1 MAAVRPLPQ
10 QSIVECIP
18 PASEIADLRILNKDL
33 NFIQAM
39 TKRADD
45 LSAQAQSATDYA
57 ELVKIT
63 DSFAKL
69 AERAEV
75 KTKTLKELSNESNPL
90 TEVNSSAE
98 LLEKVQILSQSLE
111 NKTQELSGLYES
123 NESSLLDSYGS
134 SITELNNQVNSAS
147 SPDDVIALF
156 PQIESLFKDI
166 EENTRYV
173 SNNSESASLTENIQN
188 LASSYADKAEQ
199 YSDAFMSEVGSQISL
214 LNDGINSL
222 RANIDYLNSNSSVQ
236 SHLERLSEIR
246 EQVNAS
252 ASIYKNYPGARD
264 MVYNL
269 DTVSISTHARVE
281 QMADSYEIVSEE
293 LMPLVN
299 NPEALVRAVKEAAI
313 RTDVTTV
320 ENVLIPLTNKANELS
335 AKVIELAGRYDAG
348 NYGDIKVRAVSNFDK
363 TVERLDRQYISIRS
377 TDPEA
382 LAANIQDLSKNIE
395 STMADVRSVDP
406 ASQSEYFVSLNSRVV
421 DSVNTSDFSIFV
433 NNVISIPGDVMM
445 SSRNCVDAAF
455 KDFTREFGNNIES
468 FFDPLL
474 TFLIVIEKLLLSTPW
489 PIFLAVAGA
498 LAWLGSRSIKVS
510 IGVMAAFFVIGFLD
524 MWEPMV
530 STVTMISAATLLC
543 LALGI
548 PLGIW
553 MSRSDRAQS
562 WITPVLDIMQTI
574 QSFVYLIPVV
584 MMLGIGKVPGLIAV
598 CIYAMPPIVRL
609 TNLGIRLVDKE
620 AMEAADAFGA
630 TYRQRLF
637 MVQMPLALPN
647 IFAGINQT
655 IMMALA
661 MVVIA
666 SMIGVAGLGL
676 PVLQAV
682 QNQFLSMGMLNGLAI
697 VALAVIFDRVSQ
709 AFGTRI
715 QKHRSG
721 DVL

>member
-63 DSFAKL
+63 DSFVKL

-188 LASSYADKAEQ
+188 LATSYADKAEQ

-335 AKVIELAGRYDAG
+335 AKVIELAGRYDVG

-574 QSFVYLIPVV
+574 PSFVYLIPVV

>member
-188 LASSYADKAEQ
+188 LATSYADKAEQ

-320 ENVLIPLTNKANELS
+320 ENVLIPLTDKANELS

-574 QSFVYLIPVV
+574 PSFVYLIPVV

>member
-1 MAAVRPLPQ
+1 MAAVRPIPQ
-10 QSIVECIP
+10 QSIIECIP

-45 LSAQAQSATDYA
+45 LTSQTLSATDYSQ
-57 ELVKIT
+57 LVKIT
-63 DSFAKL
+63 DSFTKL
-69 AERAEV
+69 AERAEE
-75 KTKTLKELSNESNPL
+75 KNKTLKELSNNSNPM

-98 LLEKVQILSQSLE
+98 LLEKVQLLAQTLE
-111 NKTQELSGLYES
+111 DKTQELSSLYSS
-123 NESSLLDSYGS
+123 NENSLFETYGNSISELSQKVDS
-134 SITELNNQVNSAS
+134 IS
-147 SPDDVIALF
+147 SPNDVISVF
-156 PQIESLFKDI
+156 PDLETLLKAID
-166 EENTRYV
+166 ENARYI
-173 SNNSESASLTENIQN
+173 NNSTKASDLVEKVEELSKAYT
-188 LASSYADKAEQ
+188 DKAEQ
-199 YSDAFMSEVGSQISL
+199 YSDAFMSDMGSQIAL
-214 LNDGINSL
+214 LNQKISGL
-222 RANIDYLNSNSSVQ
+222 MGNIDSLTSNSALQFHVEQ
-236 SHLERLSEIR
+236 LSQIR

-252 ASIYKNYPGARD
+252 SSIYKNYSGARD

-269 DTVSISTHARVE
+269 DTLSISTHAKAQEMV
-281 QMADSYEIVSEE
+281 DSHKVVSD
-293 LMPLVN
+293 LMPLVDD
-299 NPEALVRAVKEAAI
+299 PEALSRAVKEASI
-313 RTDVTTV
+313 RSDVSTV
-320 ENVLIPLTNKANELS
+320 ENVLIPLVNKTNELN
-335 AKVIELAGRYDAG
+335 AKVIELAGQYEAG
-348 NYGDIKVRAVSNFDK
+348 NYADIKVRVVASLDK
-363 TVERLDRQYISIRS
+363 TVERLDRQYQSIRS

-382 LAANIQDLSKNIE
+382 LAETIAGLVNNME
-395 STMADVRSVDP
+395 SSIVSIRSVDP
-406 ASQSEYFVSLNSRVV
+406 ASQTEHFSSLSTTVS
-421 DSVNTSDFSIFV
+421 DSISTSDFSLFF

-445 SSRNCVDAAF
+445 SSRKCVDLAF

-474 TFLIVIEKLLLSTPW
+474 SFLIIIEKLLLATPW
-489 PIFLAVAGA
+489 PVFLAVAGV
-498 LAWLGSRSIKVS
+498 LAWLGSRKIKVS
-510 IGVMAAFFVIGFLD
+510 IGVMLAFFAIGFLN
-524 MWEPMV
+524 MWEPMI
-530 STVTMISAATLLC
+530 STVTMISAATILC
-543 LALGI
+543 LAIGI
-548 PLGIW
+548 PLGVW

-562 WITPVLDIMQTI
+562 MITPILDIMQTI
-574 QSFVYLIPVV
+574 PSFVYLIPVV

-637 MVQMPLALPN
+637 MVQIPLALPN
-647 IFAGINQT
+647 IFAGVNQT

-682 QNQFLSMGMLNGLAI
+682 QNQYLSMGMLYGLAI
-697 VALAVIFDRVSQ
+697 VALAIVFDRVSQ

>member
-1 MAAVRPLPQ
+1 MAAVRPIPQ
-10 QSIVECIP
+10 QSIIECIP

-45 LSAQAQSATDYA
+45 LTSQTLSATDYSQ
-57 ELVKIT
+57 LVKIT
-63 DSFAKL
+63 DSFTKL
-69 AERAEV
+69 AERAEE
-75 KTKTLKELSNESNPL
+75 KNKTLKELSNNSNPM

-98 LLEKVQILSQSLE
+98 LLEKVQLLAQTLE
-111 NKTQELSGLYES
+111 DKTQELSSLYSS
-123 NESSLLDSYGS
+123 NENSLFETYGNSISELSQKVDS
-134 SITELNNQVNSAS
+134 IS
-147 SPDDVIALF
+147 SPNDVISVF
-156 PQIESLFKDI
+156 PDLETLLKAID
-166 EENTRYV
+166 ENARYI
-173 SNNSESASLTENIQN
+173 NNSTKASDLVEKVEELSKAYT
-188 LASSYADKAEQ
+188 DKAEQ
-199 YSDAFMSEVGSQISL
+199 YSDAFMSDMGSQIAL
-214 LNDGINSL
+214 LNQKISGL
-222 RANIDYLNSNSSVQ
+222 MGNIDSLTSNSALQFHVEQ
-236 SHLERLSEIR
+236 LSQIR

-252 ASIYKNYPGARD
+252 SSIYKNFPGVRD
-264 MVYNL
+264 MVFNL
-269 DTVSISTHARVE
+269 DTLSISTHAKA
-281 QMADSYEIVSEE
+281 QDMADSHKVVSDLMPLVDDPEALSRAVKE
-293 LMPLVN
+293 ASIRSDVSTVENVLMPLVN
-299 NPEALVRAVKEAAI
+299 K
-313 RTDVTTV
+313 T
-320 ENVLIPLTNKANELS
+320 NELN
-335 AKVIELAGRYDAG
+335 AKVIELAGQYEAG
-348 NYGDIKVRAVSNFDK
+348 NYADIKVRVVASLDK
-363 TVERLDRQYISIRS
+363 TVERLDRQYQSIRS

-382 LAANIQDLSKNIE
+382 LAETIAGLVNNME
-395 STMADVRSVDP
+395 SSIVSIRSVDP
-406 ASQSEYFVSLNSRVV
+406 ASQTEHFSSLSTRVS
-421 DSVNTSDFSIFV
+421 DSISTSDFSLFF

-445 SSRNCVDAAF
+445 SSRKCVDLAF

-474 TFLIVIEKLLLSTPW
+474 SFLIIIEKLLLATPW
-489 PIFLAVAGA
+489 PVFLAVAGV
-498 LAWLGSRSIKVS
+498 LAWLGSRKIKVS
-510 IGVMAAFFVIGFLD
+510 IGVMLAFFAIGFLN
-524 MWEPMV
+524 MWEPMI
-530 STVTMISAATLLC
+530 STVTMISAATILC
-543 LALGI
+543 LAIGI
-548 PLGIW
+548 PLGVW

-562 WITPVLDIMQTI
+562 MITPILDIMQTI
-574 QSFVYLIPVV
+574 PSFVYLIPVV

-637 MVQMPLALPN
+637 MVQIPLALPN
-647 IFAGINQT
+647 IFAGVNQT

-682 QNQFLSMGMLNGLAI
+682 QNQYLSMGMLYGLAI
-697 VALAVIFDRVSQ
+697 VALAIVFDRVSQ